1 MRAKLLKVLRSGV
14 SVMLGY
20 AVIVL
25 CTVVGFRPLGGIIHL
40 HAPLRTQAAGALVA
54 IISGL
59 LGGLTAAFIAARYPV
74 RHAAAVLIFL
84 CIDTGVVLSRPTPDP
99 LWFDLAGAAT
109 LMLATVCGGVLHSY
123 LTNRLRNSATRNT
136 AATRSL
142 FH

>member
-1 MRAKLLKVLRSGV
+1 MRAKLLKFLRSV
-14 SVMLGY
+14 LSAVFGY

-54 IISGL
+54 ILSGL
-59 LGGLTAAFIAARYPV
+59 LGGLTAAFIAGRYPV

-84 CIDTGVVLSRPTPDP
+84 CIDTGVVLSRPSPDP

-109 LMLATVCGGVLHSY
+109 LMLATVCGGALYSHLKS
-123 LTNRLRNSATRNT
+123 RLRNPGARNP
-136 AATRSL
+136 AAAR
-142 FH
+142 